1 MKTSSERPYISNG
14 FMFIVVASILALI
27 GASVSAFIMW
37 VGIIANITL
46 TVCWAL
52 IPEFNLFMDSK
63 IKIFKYIYY
72 DSKNDPLSYA
82 LWSLCLFAVIVW
94 GAGEYFVDKSL
105 EYDSI
110 YGFTSLYFI
119 FFVMVFVGYYK
130 DYERLP

>member
-1 MKTSSERPYISNG
+1 M
-14 FMFIVVASILALI
+14 
-27 GASVSAFIMW
+27 
-37 VGIIANITL
+37 
-46 TVCWAL
+46 

-94 GAGEYFVDKSL
+94 GVGEYYVDKSL